1 LNAQGFKQW
10 KLFTA
15 IMPDTIKQVQFLF
28 SMVSDGFNNFEGL
41 ALDDIHI
48 YDSTNAIYDLPQNSE
63 AVTKTINGNAWTPY
77 IQDGKIIA
85 SINGNGQNAGDI
97 SVKAYLRNSPGD
109 FHGQYYLGRS
119 FTVQSE
125 NALTDSVTM
134 RLYFLNDESEALM
147 FAENCIACKKPL
159 HAYRFG
165 ISVSK

>member
-1 LNAQGFKQW
+1 MGCGEQDTRIYTLNGTTLAGHGNLNAQGFKQW

-77 IQDGKIIA
+77 IPDGKIIA
-85 SINGNGQNAGDI
+85 SINGNGKMPAI
-97 SVKAYLRNSPGD
+97 YL
-109 FHGQYYLGRS
+109 
-119 FTVQSE
+119 
-125 NALTDSVTM
+125 
-134 RLYFLNDESEALM
+134 
-147 FAENCIACKKPL
+147 
-159 HAYRFG
+159 
-165 ISVSK
+165 